1 MVVDLYQELVNRGL
15 AEGKKPPKS
24 ILELCDSLEGG
35 ERRCAVQGAKR
46 GTIYVCA
53 MGTRAKLMAE
63 EAKIRVDFTYGVIDK
78 CILKAL
84 AGKSCLVLTSQGMM
98 GQVQKRIEAYSQ
110 QSGEEINS
118 VDLSSGSNGRSLP
131 IDRDFVGTKSL
142 K

>member
-1 MVVDLYQELVNRGL
+1 MTLRCYCPPFSGVDLKAYNKEGQEITEKVF
-15 AEGKKPPKS
+15 
-24 ILELCDSLEGG
+24 
-35 ERRCAVQGAKR
+35 AKNQIMKVDADYT
-46 GTIYVCA
+46 GA

>member
-1 MVVDLYQELVNRGL
+1 MVRKVDADYTG
-15 AEGKKPPKS
+15 
-24 ILELCDSLEGG
+24 
-35 ERRCAVQGAKR
+35 
-46 GTIYVCA
+46 A

-63 EAKIRVDFTYGVIDK
+63 GAKIRVDFTYGVIDK

-84 AGKSCLVLTSQGMM
+84 AGKSCLVLTSQGML
-98 GQVQKRIEAYSQ
+98 GQVQKRIGAYSQ
-110 QSGEEINS
+110 ESGAEIYS